1 MICPECNGDGFTYDN
16 PEDMP
21 RVSPSVGGTFQ
32 PAWVCWKCNGTGS
45 LKMITI
51 DKEMLAV
58 ELANEKAEN
67 LGINTDPRYN
77 SVKDNEVWNEWYAH
91 YVKMI
96 EEQEV

>member
-1 MICPECNGDGFTYDN
+1 MICPECNGDGLTYNN

-21 RVSPSVGGTFQ
+21 RVSRSVGGTFQ
-32 PAWVCWKCNGTGS
+32 PAWVCWKCKGEGS
-45 LKMITI
+45 LAMITI

-67 LGINTDPRYN
+67 LGINTDLRHN
-77 SVKDNEVWNEWYAH
+77 SVKDNELWNELYAH